1 MSDWWLICP
10 ERMSKEQASSCKLF
24 SPCLNQETAAILVK
38 WQMLLPVIWLGKN
51 ALIFRNMGWCVLVS
65 KGNFLLFILACPWHI
80 PCHLFL
86 DFSSWVADLSLYFF
100 LQAINR
106 KEQCFCKNT
115 HRYRDTYAILHVPVP
130 SHSHWTGG
138 SLSWMLYRC
147 NCDRAVKANENP
159 ISQKFKVVFFHLE
172 KVTHNYL
179 VSFLCHYSS

>member
-51 ALIFRNMGWCVLVS
+51 ALIVRNMGWCVLVS

-86 DFSSWVADLSLYFF
+86 DFSSCVADLSLYFF

-106 KEQCFCKNT
+106 KEQCFCKNS

-130 SHSHWTGG
+130 SQSHWWGLEDLCLGCYIGAIVTMK
-138 SLSWMLYRC
+138 WRQI
-147 NCDRAVKANENP
+147 R
-159 ISQKFKVVFFHLE
+159 IQFHRNL
-172 KVTHNYL
+172 K
-179 VSFLCHYSS
+179 